1 MNTIEQ
7 NKIIARIEKMKDNN
21 KIRQQRYRDN
31 HKNDE
36 NFKEER
42 AKYQRDYQKD
52 LKEKYNKI
60 LGIIDKIEPIKEI
73 DIKEIIRPSPISKRN
88 KRYQNKNK
96 IITDIKPAFIDR
108 KTPLE
113 QSSIIEYIKKLNII
127 HKHLTSKP
135 LDVKLKTELNKVIG
149 NNEYNEDYILSNMPY
164 LEDVEK
170 LIENLRAKYSND
182 NSFKSYLIPLIV
194 ILSHIKSYN
203 NQYQIIT
210 KIAKK
215 INDDIQK
222 IRGDN
227 VLPNNESIKIIDLD
241 KETILSNLN
250 LLTNIQDKLIY
261 GLYCLFPSR
270 REDDYRLMKITYSN
284 NPDNLDNEY
293 NYLQIEK
300 NKINFIFN
308 QFKTVKKFGQQIFQV
323 PKILDD
329 ILINY
334 IQQNKLKELDYLFY
348 THKNPKDKTSQ
359 SNFSTKI
366 SNTFKKVYGIPISIR
381 YIRKSHA
388 TYLYNTAYKNK
399 WSTNEINK
407 YQDMMAHSKG
417 ESELYRVIK

>member
-1 MNTIEQ
+1 MNTLEQKAIIERVE
-7 NKIIARIEKMKDNN
+7 KIKALN

-42 AKYQRDYQKD
+42 AKYQRDYQKN
-52 LKEKYNKI
+52 LKEKYNNI
-60 LGIIDKIEPIKEI
+60 LGKENKIEPSKTI
-73 DIKEIIRPSPISKRN
+73 DIKEIIRPPPTSKRN
-88 KRYQNKNK
+88 KRYQKKNN
-96 IITDIKPAFIDR
+96 ITTDIKPSFIDR
-108 KTPLE
+108 KSPLE
-113 QSSIIEYIKKLNII
+113 QSSIIEYLKKLNII
-127 HKHLTSKP
+127 HKHLINKA
-135 LDVKLKTELNKVIG
+135 LDAKLKGELNKLIS
-149 NNEYNEDYILSNMPY
+149 NNEYDEKYILSNMPY

-170 LIENLRAKYSND
+170 LIENLRAKYPNE
-182 NSFKSYLIPLIV
+182 NSFKSYLIPLTV

-203 NQYQIIT
+203 NQYQTIT

-215 INDDIQK
+215 INDNIQK

-227 VLPNNESIKIIDLD
+227 VLPDNESIKIIDLD
-241 KETILSNLN
+241 KETILSKLN

-270 REDDYRLMKITYSN
+270 REDDYRLMRITYSN

-308 QFKTVKKFGQQIFQV
+308 QFKTFKKFGQQIFQV
-323 PKILDD
+323 PNGLNDIIL
-329 ILINY
+329 NY
-334 IQQNKLKELDYLFY
+334 IREKNLKELDYLFY
-348 THKNPKDKTSQ
+348 SNKNPKDKLSQ

-366 SNTFKKVYGIPISIR
+366 STTFKKVYGIPISIR
-381 YIRKSHA
+381 YIRKSHS
-388 TYLYNTAYKNK
+388 THLYNTAHTNK

-407 YQDMMAHSKG
+407 YQDMMAHSSG
-417 ESELYRVIK
+417 ESNLYRVIK